1 MHIIK
6 KISIV
11 MLTLLIASCSC
22 FEPTPE
28 SGVKFSTVDDVAKV
42 VTNLST
48 STVVLDV
55 NPESVRN
62 AKGVIPNAIKLSS
75 YDKYALSEL
84 PTDKNTG
91 LIFYCY
97 NESCGAST
105 EAANRAIK
113 NGWPNVSVMRA
124 GIVGWNALHK

>member
-1 MHIIK
+1 M
-6 KISIV
+6 SIRKNIAIV
-11 MLTLLIASCSC
+11 ILTALITSCSC

-28 SGVKFSTVDDVAKV
+28 AGIKFSTVDEVAHVVAKP
-42 VTNLST
+42 ST

-75 YDKYALSEL
+75 YDKYALIEL
-84 PTDKNTG
+84 PADKNTE

-105 EAANRAIK
+105 EAANRALT
-113 NGWPNVSVMRA
+113 NGWSNVSVMRA